1 MASASVDAWL
11 AEGERLLELCSS
23 ASDDQ
28 RAAVSAAL
36 QDAAAVMR
44 CTQSARRSTALDS
57 LPADIVD
64 TALMFLDVEGL
75 NMLGT
80 ANRGFGARI
89 AGATVAWNAL
99 TRRTFPVEA
108 LVNKNVLKLKGRES
122 FHRMARLWRG
132 NSYDDAMRLASP
144 YPPPPISAYSMLVRI
159 SSVDGARLAEGLCD
173 IGYSTENSL
182 FVDADEL
189 WRSCLPLSVAQ
200 SFNELFV
207 TTDIPEP
214 RDLETWLEV
223 GSWTW
228 GWMEPPLGQISFF
241 ILCVQ
246 FAKDRMHNIGVKPYI
261 DFLLSSRASRLSNS
275 FQKYNK
281 KVVQDFAIAAW
292 YEK

>member
-1 MASASVDAWL
+1 M
-11 AEGERLLELCSS
+11 
-23 ASDDQ
+23 
-28 RAAVSAAL
+28 RAARALGQAATRSPLLARARPVARGWARAEMRVASPFSTIPVGAKPTIEDAKTMPREYYEMPNDVLLTLAASGDYGAKEEIMIREIMAVDGVSW
-36 QDAAAVMR
+36 QDA
-44 CTQSARRSTALDS
+44 QPKFHEISAKAYEGKGVATLPYKIGIATALS
-57 LPADIVD
+57 A
-64 TALMFLDVEGL
+64 
-75 NMLGT
+75 
-80 ANRGFGARI
+80 GF
-89 AGATVAWNAL
+89 
-99 TRRTFPVEA
+99 
-108 LVNKNVLKLKGRES
+108 
-122 FHRMARLWRG
+122 
-132 NSYDDAMRLASP
+132 ASIP
-144 YPPPPISAYSMLVRI
+144 
-159 SSVDGARLAEGLCD
+159 LCF
-173 IGYSTENSL
+173 N
-182 FVDADEL
+182 
-189 WRSCLPLSVAQ
+189 LSVAQ

-207 TTDIPEP
+207 TTDVPEP

>member
-1 MASASVDAWL
+1 M
-11 AEGERLLELCSS
+11 
-23 ASDDQ
+23 
-28 RAAVSAAL
+28 RAARALGQAATRSPLLARARPVARGWARAEMRVASPFSTIPVGAKPTIEDAKTMPREYYEMPNDVLLTLAASGDYGAKEEIMIREIMAVDGVSWQDAQPKFQEISAKAYEGKGVATLPYKIGIAAAL
-36 QDAAAVMR
+36 
-44 CTQSARRSTALDS
+44 SA
-57 LPADIVD
+57 
-64 TALMFLDVEGL
+64 
-75 NMLGT
+75 
-80 ANRGFGARI
+80 GF
-89 AGATVAWNAL
+89 
-99 TRRTFPVEA
+99 
-108 LVNKNVLKLKGRES
+108 
-122 FHRMARLWRG
+122 
-132 NSYDDAMRLASP
+132 ASIP
-144 YPPPPISAYSMLVRI
+144 
-159 SSVDGARLAEGLCD
+159 LCF
-173 IGYSTENSL
+173 N
-182 FVDADEL
+182 
-189 WRSCLPLSVAQ
+189 LSVAQ

-261 DFLLSSRASRLSNS
+261 DFLLLSRASRLSNS